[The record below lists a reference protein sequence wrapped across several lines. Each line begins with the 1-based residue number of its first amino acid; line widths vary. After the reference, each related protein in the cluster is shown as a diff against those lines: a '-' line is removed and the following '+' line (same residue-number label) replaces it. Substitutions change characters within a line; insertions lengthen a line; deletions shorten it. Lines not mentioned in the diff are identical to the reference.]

1 MITLILS
8 IMAMLSLGL
17 IVIMG
22 VAIGWWLIPVA
33 ILLIL
38 ARKTFDSAKSLFR
51 SNKKDDVVTMS
62 RSEFE
67 KNYQRRPEPEAKA

>member
-17 IVIMG
+17 IIIMG

-38 ARKTFDSAKSLFR
+38 VRKTFDAASKLFK
-51 SNKKDDVVTMS
+51 KKDNTITMS

-67 KNYQRRPEPEAKA
+67 KNYQRRSES

>member
-17 IVIMG
+17 IIIMG

-38 ARKTFDSAKSLFR
+38 ARKTFDAASKLFK
-51 SNKKDDVVTMS
+51 KKDDTITMS

-67 KNYQRRPEPEAKA
+67 RNYQRRSES

>member
-17 IVIMG
+17 IIIMG

-38 ARKTFDSAKSLFR
+38 VRKIFDAASKLFK
-51 SNKKDDVVTMS
+51 KKDDTITMS

-67 KNYQRRPEPEAKA
+67 KNYQRRSES

>member
-17 IVIMG
+17 IIIMG

-33 ILLIL
+33 ILLVL
-38 ARKTFDSAKSLFR
+38 ARKTFEAVSKLFK
-51 SNKKDDVVTMS
+51 KKDDVITMS

-67 KNYQRRPEPEAKA
+67 RNYQRRSES